1 MPIIK
6 SHNIIEKVHLSS
18 TGCFWKVIYKEYGC
32 IIIFLKEKIVS
43 LDRKK
48 QCKKKKSP
56 CWNAEIT
63 PLSICIYI
71 PAQKNGS
78 GKTIFCTD
86 TS

>member
-18 TGCFWKVIYKEYGC
+18 MGCFWKVIYKEHGC

-48 QCKKKKSP
+48 QCKKKK
-56 CWNAEIT
+56 N
-63 PLSICIYI
+63 PLVEM
-71 PAQKNGS
+71 QK
-78 GKTIFCTD
+78 
-86 TS
+86 